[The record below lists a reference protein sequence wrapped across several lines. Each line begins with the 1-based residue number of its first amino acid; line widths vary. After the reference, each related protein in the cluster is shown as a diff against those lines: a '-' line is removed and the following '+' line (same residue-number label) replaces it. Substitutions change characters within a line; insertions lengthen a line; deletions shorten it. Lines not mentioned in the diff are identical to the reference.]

1 MCCCNTVCRFS
12 LIQCIRYKSPIRR
25 HLEELV
31 LPRVI
36 LTLLPGRVID
46 ITADFLLIVDGTLD
60 MDISA
65 QVFSFLED

>member
-12 LIQCIRYKSPIRR
+12 LIQRIRYKSPIRR

-36 LTLLPGRVID
+36 LTLLPRRVID
-46 ITADFLLIVDGTLD
+46 ITADFLLLVDGTLD